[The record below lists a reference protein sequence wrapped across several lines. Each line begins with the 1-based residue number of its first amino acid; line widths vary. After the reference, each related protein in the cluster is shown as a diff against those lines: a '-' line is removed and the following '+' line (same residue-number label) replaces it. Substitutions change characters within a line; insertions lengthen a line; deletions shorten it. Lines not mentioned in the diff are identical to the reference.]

1 MKNRIV
7 QTLPIS
13 KTNLKLQL
21 SNAKAFLRYA
31 KKIHKEIKE
40 YHKIYKLDNTYQ
52 LCDGFTA
59 IVLKNMID
67 GLELNQ
73 ERYQYLDGR
82 KFIDNCLND
91 YEKINV
97 NIPYLKQKI
106 RIAKKLECVKF
117 ENTINFKNSYFN
129 PIYLLRAIHI
139 LGTENVTI
147 YVHNSSYF
155 KPAYLTSD
163 LGEAIVLPIAPPKE
177 LRKY

>member
-1 MKNRIV
+1 MESYKN
-7 QTLPIS
+7 IS

-21 SNAKAFLRYA
+21 SNAKSFLRYS
-31 KKIHKEIKE
+31 KMIHKEIPA

-73 ERYQYLDGR
+73 EKCHYMDCR
-82 KFIDNCLND
+82 KFIDNCNNKLND
-91 YEKINV
+91 YEKTKINMV
-97 NIPYLKQKI
+97 SLKQCAN
-106 RIAKKLECVKF
+106 IAKKLECVKF

-147 YVHNSSYF
+147 YIHNSSHF
-155 KPAYLTSD
+155 EPAYLISD
-163 LGEAIVLPIAPPKE
+163 LGEAMVLPVAPPKE
-177 LRKY
+177 LRKCS